1 MNIGK
6 FSKAIISKFSR
17 QFMKQSILLTL
28 LTFLLTVSVSEK
40 SSAQT
45 GQLLGGNVLNGA
57 LTGTALG
64 AATMGLQNSS
74 DFAPLRVGLG
84 SGILAGAGVAV
95 YDIVTLPKGQEFF
108 ISGMFNDGNNSS
120 VIILLDT
127 FYGAAGGAIL
137 GSAVMLIGNKPI
149 VEGLQYGSS
158 IGTWVGFGVGLFD
171 SFFYAE
177 RNSDFVSSN
186 LLNRSS
192 LFEIDHEQ
200 FRIGMISPDI
210 IAKKSLNTEQL
221 KYDFEPVLNMIS
233 FRAQF

>member
-1 MNIGK
+1 
-6 FSKAIISKFSR
+6 
-17 QFMKQSILLTL
+17 
-28 LTFLLTVSVSEK
+28 
-40 SSAQT
+40 
-45 GQLLGGNVLNGA
+45 
-57 LTGTALG
+57 
-64 AATMGLQNSS
+64 MGLQNSS
-74 DFAPLRVGLG
+74 DFEPLRVGLG

-95 YDIVTLPKGQEFF
+95 YDIVTLPQGQEFF

-158 IGTWVGFGVGLFD
+158 IGTWVGFGLGLFD

-192 LFEIDHEQ
+192 LIEIDRDQ
-200 FRIGMISPDI
+200 YTFGMISPDI
-210 IAKKSLNTEQL
+210 VAQKSLGSDRL
-221 KYDFEPVLNMIS
+221 KYDFAPVLNMLS

>member
-1 MNIGK
+1 
-6 FSKAIISKFSR
+6 
-17 QFMKQSILLTL
+17 MKQFTL
-28 LTFLLTVSVSEK
+28 LILFLFLLTVTVSEK

-74 DFAPLRVGLG
+74 DFTPLRIGLG

-95 YDIVTLPKGQEFF
+95 YDIVTLPQGQEFF
-108 ISGMFNDGNNSS
+108 ISGIFNDGNNSS
-120 VIILLDT
+120 VIVLLDT

-149 VEGLQYGSS
+149 VDGIQYGSS
-158 IGTWVGFGVGLFD
+158 IGAWAGFGLGLFD

-186 LLNRSS
+186 LINRSS
-192 LFEIDHEQ
+192 LIEVDRERFSV
-200 FRIGMISPDI
+200 GMISPDI
-210 IAKKSLNTEQL
+210 ISKKTLNREQL
-221 KYDFEPVLNMIS
+221 KYDFAPVLNMVS
-233 FRAQF
+233 FQAQF

>member
-1 MNIGK
+1 
-6 FSKAIISKFSR
+6 
-17 QFMKQSILLTL
+17 MKQFTL
-28 LTFLLTVSVSEK
+28 LSLFVFLLTVTVSEK

-95 YDIVTLPKGQEFF
+95 YDIVTLPQGQEFF
-108 ISGMFNDGNNSS
+108 ISGIFNDGNNSS

-158 IGTWVGFGVGLFD
+158 IGTWAGFGFGLFD

-192 LFEIDHEQ
+192 LIEIDREQ
-200 FRIGMISPDI
+200 FTFGMISPDI
-210 IAKKSLNTEQL
+210 VANKSLDTDQL
-221 KYDFEPVLNMIS
+221 KFNYSPVLNMVS
-233 FRAQF
+233 FRARF

>member
-1 MNIGK
+1 
-6 FSKAIISKFSR
+6 
-17 QFMKQSILLTL
+17 MKQFTL
-28 LTFLLTVSVSEK
+28 LSLFVFLLTVTVSEK

-95 YDIVTLPKGQEFF
+95 YDIVTLPQGQEFF
-108 ISGMFNDGNNSS
+108 ISGIFNDGNNSS

-158 IGTWVGFGVGLFD
+158 IGTWAGFGFGLFD

-192 LFEIDHEQ
+192 LIEIDREQ
-200 FRIGMISPDI
+200 FTFGMISPDI
-210 IAKKSLNTEQL
+210 VANKSLDTDQL
-221 KYDFEPVLNMIS
+221 KYDYSPVLNMVS
-233 FRAQF
+233 FRARF

>member
-1 MNIGK
+1 
-6 FSKAIISKFSR
+6 
-17 QFMKQSILLTL
+17 MKQFTL
-28 LTFLLTVSVSEK
+28 LSLFVFLLTVTVSEK

-95 YDIVTLPKGQEFF
+95 YDIVTLPQGQEFF
-108 ISGMFNDGNNSS
+108 ISGIFNDGNNSS

-158 IGTWVGFGVGLFD
+158 IGTWAGFGFGLFD

-192 LFEIDHEQ
+192 LIEIDREQ
-200 FRIGMISPDI
+200 FTFGMISPDI
-210 IAKKSLNTEQL
+210 VANKSLDTDQL
-221 KYDFEPVLNMIS
+221 KYNYSPVLNMVS
-233 FRAQF
+233 FRARF

>member
-1 MNIGK
+1 
-6 FSKAIISKFSR
+6 
-17 QFMKQSILLTL
+17 MKQLTL
-28 LTFLLTVSVSEK
+28 LTLFIFLITVTVSEK

-84 SGILAGAGVAV
+84 AGILAGAGVAV
-95 YDIVTLPKGQEFF
+95 HDIVTLPQGQEFF

-149 VEGLQYGSS
+149 VDGLQYGSS
-158 IGTWVGFGVGLFD
+158 IGTWAGFGLGLFD

-186 LLNRSS
+186 LIKRSS
-192 LFEIDHEQ
+192 LIEVEREQ
-200 FRIGMISPDI
+200 FRVGMFSPDI
-210 IAKKSLNTEQL
+210 ITRKSLDTDQF
-221 KYDFEPVLNMIS
+221 KYDVAPVLNVVS

>member
-1 MNIGK
+1 
-6 FSKAIISKFSR
+6 
-17 QFMKQSILLTL
+17 MKQFTLLTL
-28 LTFLLTVSVSEK
+28 FLLLLSVTISEK

-84 SGILAGAGVAV
+84 TGILAGAGVAV
-95 YDIVTLPKGQEFF
+95 YDIVTLPQGQEFF
-108 ISGMFNDGNNSS
+108 ISGIFNDGNNST

-137 GSAVMLIGNKPI
+137 GSAVMLISNKPI
-149 VEGLQYGSS
+149 VDGLQYGAS
-158 IGTWVGFGVGLFD
+158 IGTWAGFGVGLFD
-171 SFFYAE
+171 SLFYAE

-186 LLNRSS
+186 LLNRNS
-192 LFEIDHEQ
+192 LIEIDREQ
-200 FRIGMISPDI
+200 FSVGMISPDI
-210 IAKKSLNTEQL
+210 IAKKSLDTDQL
-221 KYDFEPVLNMIS
+221 KYDFAPILNMIS

>member
-1 MNIGK
+1 
-6 FSKAIISKFSR
+6 
-17 QFMKQSILLTL
+17 MKQFTLLTL
-28 LTFLLTVSVSEK
+28 FLLLLSVTISEK

-95 YDIVTLPKGQEFF
+95 YDIVTLPQGQEFF
-108 ISGMFNDGNNSS
+108 ISGMFNDGNNST

-149 VEGLQYGSS
+149 VDGLQYGSS
-158 IGTWVGFGVGLFD
+158 IGTWAGFGLGLFD
-171 SFFYAE
+171 SLFYAE

-186 LLNRSS
+186 LLNRNS
-192 LFEIDHEQ
+192 LIEIDREQ
-200 FRIGMISPDI
+200 FTVGMISPDI
-210 IAKKSLNTEQL
+210 ITKKSLDTDQL
-221 KYDFEPVLNMIS
+221 KYDFAPVLNMIS

>member
-1 MNIGK
+1 
-6 FSKAIISKFSR
+6 
-17 QFMKQSILLTL
+17 MKQFTLLTL
-28 LTFLLTVSVSEK
+28 FIFLITVTVSEK

-74 DFAPLRVGLG
+74 DFVPLRVGLG

-95 YDIVTLPKGQEFF
+95 YDIVTLPQGQEFF

-158 IGTWVGFGVGLFD
+158 IGTWAGFGLGLFD

-177 RNSDFVSSN
+177 RNSDFVTSN
-186 LLNRSS
+186 LINRNS
-192 LFEIDHEQ
+192 LIEIDRQ
-200 FRIGMISPDI
+200 RFTVGMISPDI
-210 IAKKSLNTEQL
+210 IAKKSLDREQL
-221 KYDFEPVLNMIS
+221 KYDFSPVLNMVS